1 MQLEDDVIR
10 GPHDSLRVSKEFLK
24 FCRCEVFL
32 VPETSHFWS
41 IIVVVESKAEAL
53 IWIDFGMSSQETLH
67 DFGIYM
73 DLPEC
78 EFGSATEME
87 SSWFFM
93 VLDSKNVWFY
103 RASLKSGC
111 SHFMDCQ
118 NGYLGLHIREL
129 API

>member
-1 MQLEDDVIR
+1 MWFG

-24 FCRCEVFL
+24 FCTCEVFL

-87 SSWFFM
+87 GSSWFLILRM
-93 VLDSKNVWFY
+93 YGSIELLWKAGVLTS
-103 RASLKSGC
+103 
-111 SHFMDCQ
+111 
-118 NGYLGLHIREL
+118 
-129 API
+129 